1 MGIIRALEIIV
12 GTAAIYGIYLI
23 RYAIT
28 APIIVAIDP
37 NIISGRLAPNIRL
50 EIMQPIATPGIAAE
64 SLGYSDL
71 NSSGRQ
77 AECRGYSAYK
87 AAITALLVMYFV
99 LLSNIFLPRL
109 LFKLN
114 FYNITD
120 TETHFFIELKNK
132 IPMTVATGH
141 IHVPRNIFS
150 VV

>member
-12 GTAAIYGIYLI
+12 GTAAIYGIFLI

-71 NSSGRQ
+71 NSFGRQ
-77 AECRGYSAYK
+77 ADCRDFSASGY
-87 AAITALLVMYFV
+87 VFC
-99 LLSNIFLPRL
+99 P
-109 LFKLN
+109 
-114 FYNITD
+114 
-120 TETHFFIELKNK
+120 FIEYFF
-132 IPMTVATGH
+132 AT
-141 IHVPRNIFS
+141 ITFQIEFL
-150 VV
+150 